1 MWTIIDSSH
10 AKTEETSKRASVTRL
25 KCANGCLMAT
35 YRSPLIKAMWIKEVE
50 TLTTDIAFV
59 RACNA
64 HVALEMSSSKTVII
78 NAMKEGCTR
87 TATTKSVEAS
97 KASPIF
103 DLWLLSCDFILTAI
117 ITSAFKAAVTG
128 NVRMWTTVIIIRKV
142 WVSVEGWC
150 SLPPI
155 ST

>member
-1 MWTIIDSSH
+1 MRKRVSDGEVSLPANQAVWSM
-10 AKTEETSKRASVTRL
+10 EE
-25 KCANGCLMAT
+25 
-35 YRSPLIKAMWIKEVE
+35 E

-103 DLWLLSCDFILTAI
+103 DL
-117 ITSAFKAAVTG
+117 
-128 NVRMWTTVIIIRKV
+128 
-142 WVSVEGWC
+142 
-150 SLPPI
+150 
-155 ST
+155 